1 MENSF
6 EYLAVDS
13 PISCHIVEDPLLQ
26 CTLLDLVLFPLSRF
40 DIPEI
45 VSCVDADGLAEEDS
59 FPGKLLNVILYS
71 NDVLEREALIN
82 LP

>member
-1 MENSF
+1 M
-6 EYLAVDS
+6 
-13 PISCHIVEDPLLQ
+13 LLQ
-26 CTLLDLVLFPLSRF
+26 FWPNWNVLKEMKPSSNSPNLICRVYFFLSCR
-40 DIPEI
+40 
-45 VSCVDADGLAEEDS
+45 SCVDADGLAEEDS